1 VAYKGEKMKIN
12 LWYCKHMNLWR
23 WTLVDDRRPVSR
35 MESGQQSDLRVAM
48 SDVAN
53 TVEYLLD
60 EK

>member
-1 VAYKGEKMKIN
+1 MKIN